1 MITNILISSSEHS
14 LFLLKALSMT
24 VWQIESMMENT
35 MMVLCE
41 KNIQQLAG
49 SVLLTSLL
57 SLLSYLHF
65 FNFNLLLNLNAIYKM
80 IYLSKQI
87 PKR

>member
-1 MITNILISSSEHS
+1 
-14 LFLLKALSMT
+14 MT
-24 VWQIESMMENT
+24 VWQSESMMENT

-49 SVLLTSLL
+49 SVLLT